1 MVLGHMPLSC
11 YPRERSKLQKSYT
24 TTTRSP
30 LSTTPLKL
38 STRPSLS
45 RPPLTKSKTSVQEEE
60 DDNYMNSIVA
70 GTLLIL
76 RSIVDEWNVYSKQVD
91 VVQNILN
98 SFVTEI
104 PII

>member
-1 MVLGHMPLSC
+1 
-11 YPRERSKLQKSYT
+11 
-24 TTTRSP
+24 
-30 LSTTPLKL
+30 
-38 STRPSLS
+38 
-45 RPPLTKSKTSVQEEE
+45 
-60 DDNYMNSIVA
+60 MNSIVA